1 MDEKSN
7 RVIMYKEYLEV
18 RDCRTGKGVFSKVE
32 IPANSMII
40 EVTGP
45 VLLDREVP
53 DMNEPALLQ
62 VGPNT
67 YIGASGDT
75 DDFLNHSCDPNCKM
89 HVVGNRAFLYSLYV
103 IPANAELTFDY
114 STTSTE
120 SHASWKMDC
129 CCKSNKCRKVISGF
143 QYLEPVLQ
151 DTYKEKSMV
160 PLYIVKPSMFQPR

>member
-1 MDEKSN
+1 
-7 RVIMYKEYLEV
+7 MYKQYLEV
-18 RDCRTGKGVFSKVE
+18 RDCKTGKGVFSTIK

-75 DDFLNHSCDPNCKM
+75 DDFLNHSCDPNCRM
-89 HVVGNRAFLYSLYV
+89 HIVGNRAFLYSLYV
-103 IPANAELTFDY
+103 IPVNGELTFDY

-120 SHASWKMDC
+120 SHDSWKMDC
-129 CCKSNKCRKVISGF
+129 QCKSYKCRKVISGH
-143 QYLEPVLQ
+143 QYLDESLHN
-151 DTYKEKSMV
+151 DYKEKSMF
-160 PLYIVKPSMFQPR
+160 PLYITQPSLIQKR